1 MDAVIDIGTNSIRLL
16 IAEREPTERGCFYRP
31 VISRLKI
38 ARLGQN
44 VNASGLLAPEA
55 MARAC
60 RVLEE
65 YREELGGYPVERLV
79 VAATSAVR
87 DGANREEFLAK
98 VKNLTGWDVWV
109 LSGEE
114 EAAASFVG
122 AVRTLSSLGFALS
135 PEVVVLDIGG
145 GSTELTCGTASGR
158 ITGGGSVQAGAVRM
172 TELCV
177 TSHPVSTGE
186 LHQMQR
192 LISSRV
198 AELISKLPEPTSGWT
213 LIGVGGTIT
222 TLAALELKLT
232 AYDWAKVTGAG
243 LTKERAAYW
252 LDRLARMT
260 LAERAALPGMTDGR
274 EEIIVAG
281 AAICHTVMELM
292 DADHLVVSDADLMQG
307 LLYSTD

>member
-1 MDAVIDIGTNSIRLL
+1 MDAVIDIGTNSNRLL

-44 VNASGLLAPEA
+44 VNASGLLDPEA

-145 GSTELTCGTASGR
+145 GSTELTCRTASGR

-186 LHQMQR
+186 LHQMR
-192 LISSRV
+192 RVSSGGGTV
-198 AELISKLPEPTSGWT
+198 SSLPEPTSGWT

-232 AYDWAKVTGAG
+232 AYDWAKVTGVG
-243 LTKERAAYW
+243 LTKAAGAYW
-252 LDRLARMT
+252 LDRLARM
-260 LAERAALPGMTDGR
+260 AGR
-274 EEIIVAG
+274 TG
-281 AAICHTVMELM
+281 GPSRN
-292 DADHLVVSDADLMQG
+292 D
-307 LLYSTD
+307 